1 MNLPD
6 KGVYSSTFNE
16 KVSIDTL
23 PDRSAV
29 TQEMI
34 DTINNNNNRSP
45 GITLLSPMNKRYHH
59 LLDDV
64 RRAIPRLR
72 TVLCVFRPG
81 SGAD

>member
-16 KVSIDTL
+16 KESIDTL
-23 PDRSAV
+23 PDRSAI
-29 TQEMI
+29 TQEMT
-34 DTINNNNNRSP
+34 DTINNNRSP
-45 GITLLSPMNKRYHH
+45 GITLLSPMNKRYHY

-72 TVLCVFRPG
+72 TCLCVFRPG